1 MQFKHPEILWALLLL
16 LIPILI
22 HLLQLRRFKKT
33 PFTNVAMLQRVVSE
47 SRKSQNLKKWLLLF
61 TRLFLL
67 AFLIIAFA
75 QPFSSKLDALT
86 KRETV
91 IYLDNSFS
99 MQVKKDGMALLGK
112 SIQDLIQIIPETT
125 NFTLF
130 TNEQTFQNVTIKQ
143 IQNNLL
149 SLETSAKQLRLDQI
163 VLKAKSLF
171 TQDDKSIKEL
181 LIISDLQERMAT
193 ANDVL
198 DIENLHIVQTLPVKR
213 NNIYID
219 SLFLG
224 QVDGNQISLNVQVVG
239 LENNETVPISLYDD
253 DRLIAKTAVKGEGS
267 ERTTSV
273 LSLENGKSIKG
284 RAVIEDQVLTYD
296 NQFHFTINERS
307 KPKILAISEEEASFL
322 ERVFP
327 KSDFDFLKFDLN
339 NLNYSLLESQN
350 TIILNGLQTIPNS
363 LETVLLDFSKNGGSL
378 VIIPS
383 AKAMDVTTYNPFLRQ
398 ITPITLENSVV
409 SAKKITKIAFQHPLY
424 ENVFEKRVTNFDYP
438 EVKSFYRTLSNG
450 SVALSFQDGSPFLIT
465 SQNCY
470 VFTASLHAENSNFI
484 NSPLVVPTF
493 FNIGEQSLK
502 NAALYQ
508 TIGQKQS
515 VDVNH
520 RLEQDNILKLGKGEV
535 EFIPLQQS
543 FFNKVRLTFEENPS
557 KDGTYVVLRNNDTL
571 QNLSFNFPRSESKL
585 NYLAAT
591 DFGTATVH
599 SSISEL
605 FRTLQEDTSITDY
618 WKWFVIFA
626 LLFAVL
632 ELLIQKLFP

>member
-67 AFLIIAFA
+67 ASLIIAFA

-99 MQVKKDGMALLGK
+99 MQVKKDGMTLLGK
-112 SIQDLIQIIPETT
+112 SIQDLIQIIPETK

-143 IQNNLL
+143 VQNNLL

-171 TQDDKSIKEL
+171 TEDDKSIKEL

-193 ANDVL
+193 TNDVL
-198 DIENLHIVQTLPVKR
+198 DIENLHIVQTLPAKR

-224 QVDGNQISLNVQVVG
+224 RVDGNQVSLNVQVVG
-239 LENNETVPISLYDD
+239 LEDNETVPISLYDD
-253 DRLIAKTAVKGEGS
+253 DRLIAKTAVKGGGS
-267 ERTTSV
+267 ERTISV

-296 NQFHFTINERS
+296 NQFHFAINERS
-307 KPKILAISEEEASFL
+307 KPKILAISEEDASFL

-327 KSDFDFLKFDLN
+327 KSDFDFLRFDLN

-363 LETVLLDFSKNGGSL
+363 LGTVLLDFSKNGGSI

-383 AKAMDVTTYNPFLRQ
+383 AKAMDINAYTLFLRQ
-398 ITPITLENSVV
+398 ITPITLENYL
-409 SAKKITKIAFQHPLY
+409 AGTEKITKIAFQHPLY

-450 SVALSFQDGSPFLIT
+450 SVALSLQDGSPFLIT
-465 SQNCY
+465 AQNCY
-470 VFTASLHAENSNFI
+470 VFTASLDAENSNFI

-515 VDVNH
+515 VDVNQ

-543 FFNKVRLTFEENPS
+543 FSNKVRLTFEENPP

-591 DFGTATVH
+591 SFGTATVH

-605 FRTLQEDTSITDY
+605 FRTLQEDISITDY

>member
-1 MQFKHPEILWALLLL
+1 M
-16 LIPILI
+16 
-22 HLLQLRRFKKT
+22 
-33 PFTNVAMLQRVVSE
+33 
-47 SRKSQNLKKWLLLF
+47 LF

-67 AFLIIAFA
+67 ASLIIAFA

-112 SIQDLIQIIPETT
+112 SIQDLIQIIPETN

-143 IQNNLL
+143 IQNDLL
-149 SLETSAKQLRLDQI
+149 SLEASPKQLRLDQI

-171 TQDDKSIKEL
+171 TKDDKSIKEL

-193 ANDVL
+193 TNDDVL

-224 QVDGNQISLNVQVVG
+224 QVDGNQVALNVQVVG
-239 LENNETVPISLYDD
+239 LETNETVPISLYDD
-253 DRLIAKTAVKGEGS
+253 DRLIAKTAVKGGGS
-267 ERTTSV
+267 ERTISV
-273 LSLENGKSIKG
+273 LSLEKGKSIKG

-307 KPKILAISEEEASFL
+307 KPKILVISEEDASFL

-327 KSDFDFLKFDLN
+327 ENDFDFLRFDLN

-363 LETVLLDFSKNGGSL
+363 LATVLLDYAKNGGSI
-378 VIIPS
+378 VVIPS
-383 AKAMDVTTYNPFLRQ
+383 AEVMDINAYNLFLRQ
-398 ITPITLENSVV
+398 ITPITLENSL
-409 SAKKITKIAFQHPLY
+409 AGAEKITKIAFQHPLY
-424 ENVFEKRVTNFDYP
+424 ENVFEKKVTNFDYP

-450 SVALSFQDGSPFLIT
+450 AVALSFQDGSPFLIT
-465 SQNCY
+465 AQNCY
-470 VFTASLHAENSNFI
+470 VFTASLHTENSNFI

-543 FFNKVRLTFEENPS
+543 FSNKVRLTFEENPS

-591 DFGTATVH
+591 GFGTATVH
-599 SSISEL
+599 SSISGL
-605 FRTLQEDTSITDY
+605 FKVLQEDISITDY